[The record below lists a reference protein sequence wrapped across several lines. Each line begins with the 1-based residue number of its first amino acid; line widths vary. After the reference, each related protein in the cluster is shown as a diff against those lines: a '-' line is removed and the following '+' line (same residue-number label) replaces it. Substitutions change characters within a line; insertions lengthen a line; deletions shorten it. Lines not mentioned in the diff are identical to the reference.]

1 MSVIRANQWQSPAG
15 VLRSTVL
22 QTQYT
27 ASAARVTTTHTS
39 WQEPSTSYRVNITPQ
54 FSNSMI
60 LLNYYI
66 PLNQQSASNIL
77 TGIRAFR
84 IIGGGAKSFALTSA
98 GVVNGVRWPIAGGYI
113 RPGNGFDANDMN
125 KEVVT
130 AYDFPATTGVCTYG
144 FETFPEGGNT
154 TYFGASGS
162 NNGTWGWDADI
173 VIIAQ
178 EIAQ

>member
-1 MSVIRANQWQSPAG
+1 MSVIRANFWQSPSG

-22 QTQYT
+22 QTQYI
-27 ASAARVTTTHTS
+27 ASTTRVTTTHTS

-84 IIGGGAKSFALTSA
+84 IIASGAKSYALTSA
-98 GVVNGVRWPIAGGYI
+98 GVVNGSRWPIAGGYF

-154 TYFGASGS
+154 TFFGSSGS